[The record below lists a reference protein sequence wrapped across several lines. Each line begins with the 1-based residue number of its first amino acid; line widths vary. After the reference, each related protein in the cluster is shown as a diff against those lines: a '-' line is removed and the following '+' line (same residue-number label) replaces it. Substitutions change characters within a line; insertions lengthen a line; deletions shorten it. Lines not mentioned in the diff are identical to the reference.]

1 MSMRHARRFDRQL
14 AALTRHLPM
23 VGRFAARL
31 QGRPG
36 IFVRL
41 PLGLLLVAGGFLA
54 ILPVFG
60 LWMIPLGLF
69 ILAIDL
75 PALRPFVSAVIIR
88 LRRKWAVWQ
97 HKGRTGGRTS

>member
-1 MSMRHARRFDRQL
+1 MSIRHKHRFERQL
-14 AALTRHLPM
+14 TALTRRSPM
-23 VGRFAARL
+23 LGRFAARL

-36 IFVRL
+36 ILLRL

-60 LWMIPLGLF
+60 LWMIPLGLV

-75 PALRPFVSAVIIR
+75 PALRPIVSAVIIR
-88 LRRKWAVWQ
+88 LRRKWAVWH
-97 HKGRTGGRTS
+97 HKGRTRGRN